1 MTLGRTASVSGSW
14 SGLTYLGDAKKQ
26 KTYGDGFSV
35 IMEGKNEAGE
45 RDGMRDL
52 YPQKEIQQHICKVI
66 RIKKKKEE
74 EEEENKKEEEKG
86 NIY

>member
-1 MTLGRTASVSGSW
+1 MILGRTASVSGYW
-14 SGLTYLGDAKKQ
+14 SGLTYLGDVKKQ

-52 YPQKEIQQHICKVI
+52 YP
-66 RIKKKKEE
+66 
-74 EEEENKKEEEKG
+74 
-86 NIY
+86 